1 MAPPDP
7 LRGFDGSLESF
18 GEALSDLQASG
29 HPPAAAILDG
39 VLTSGGIID
48 LPPPQAGVVRR
59 THEAGAL
66 WIADEVQ
73 SGYGRTG
80 AAMWEL
86 PAAGDRAGHRDSRQA
101 HGQRLPVAAVITRR
115 DLAAKF
121 SDADW
126 FSTFGGN
133 PVAMAAAKAVLEV
146 VDDERIVDNARDV
159 GEYLGTRLREIAAQS
174 PVVGEVRQIGL
185 AIGVEI
191 VRPGTTEPDRR
202 RPMTS
207 SMACG
212 MPASSSAQ
220 RACSNVL
227 KIRPPLVLQRQHADQ
242 QWRRSLRSYRAR
254 RPESDE
260 RVKHP

>member
-1 MAPPDP
+1 MDCR
-7 LRGFDGSLESF
+7 RGPVGLW
-18 GEALSDLQASG
+18 AY
-29 HPPAAAILDG
+29 
-39 VLTSGGIID
+39 
-48 LPPPQAGVVRR
+48 RR
-59 THEAGAL
+59 RDVG
-66 WIADEVQ
+66 
-73 SGYGRTG
+73 
-80 AAMWEL
+80 L

-191 VRPGTTEPDRR
+191 VRPGTTEPD
-202 RPMTS
+202 PAT
-207 SMACG
+207 ANDIVNG
-212 MPASSSAQ
+212 MQDAGILIDGPPQQ
-220 RACSNVL
+220 RAQD
-227 KIRPPLVLQRQHADQ
+227 PPAVGTSAPTRGSAVETLA
-242 QWRRSLRSYRAR
+242 SFI
-254 RPESDE
+254 
-260 RVKHP
+260 